1 MDMTMS
7 KKRKRKTFRQEVQ
20 GLARETA
27 SLPYA
32 ERRRVIDIVLALL
45 RVLKRLTRGRAR

>member
-1 MDMTMS
+1 MA
-7 KKRKRKTFRQEVQ
+7 KKRRRRAYRQEVE

-32 ERRRVIDIVLALL
+32 ERRRVIDIVLGLL
-45 RVLKRLTRGRAR
+45 RVLKRLAHGG